1 MSRPAVVS
9 RHEWLQARK
18 ALLAKEKG
26 LTRAS
31 DALSAERRRLPMVKI
46 DTPYVFG
53 GPEGPVTLLD
63 LFGVHPQLIVYHF
76 MFEPDWNEGCPSC
89 SCFADNFTGAVMH
102 LPARDTAFAVISRA
116 PIDKIEAFK
125 ARMGWEFRWVS
136 SFGSDFNYDFH
147 VTLDEARGSAE
158 YNYTDANALK
168 RARKLW
174 MDELPGLSVFYRE
187 GGDVF
192 HTYSTYQRGL
202 DHLIN
207 TYNYLDLTP
216 LGRHEGDLEW
226 VQAWIRHHDR
236 YAGV

>member
-1 MSRPAVVS
+1 
-9 RHEWLQARK
+9 
-18 ALLAKEKG
+18 
-26 LTRAS
+26 
-31 DALSAERRRLPMVKI
+31 
-46 DTPYVFG
+46 
-53 GPEGPVTLLD
+53 
-63 LFGVHPQLIVYHF
+63 
-76 MFEPDWNEGCPSC
+76 
-89 SCFADNFTGAVMH
+89 MH

-116 PIDKIEAFK
+116 PIDKIEAFR

-192 HTYSTYQRGL
+192 HTYSAYQRGL

-207 TYNYLDLTP
+207 TYNYVDLTP